1 MERKIGEKFEFFPG
15 VWLEVVAGALCDD
28 CTIMPGPC
36 GNTRYIR
43 GECSA
48 HGRRDKTSV
57 IFRLCDPPAPE
68 GDIADAT
75 LEFTATGTIIQDRVP
90 PPSEWFKGLSDAWG
104 AEILEAA
111 RDAFVYRFWDYPNTA
126 LALVMGVS
134 EATVR
139 RIRKKRL
146 RKNKEEI

>member
-1 MERKIGEKFEFFPG
+1 MERKIGDKFELRPG
-15 VWLEVVAGALCDD
+15 VWSEVVAGDVCGDCAL
-28 CTIMPGPC
+28 MPDPC

-57 IFRLCDPPAPE
+57 IFRFCDAPAPE
-68 GDIADAT
+68 VDVAEAK
-75 LEFTATGTIIQDRVP
+75 LEFTTTGTIIQDHVP
-90 PPSEWFKGLSDAWG
+90 PPSEWFAGLSDAWG
-104 AEILEAA
+104 VEILESA

-146 RKNKEEI
+146 RKNKAEL